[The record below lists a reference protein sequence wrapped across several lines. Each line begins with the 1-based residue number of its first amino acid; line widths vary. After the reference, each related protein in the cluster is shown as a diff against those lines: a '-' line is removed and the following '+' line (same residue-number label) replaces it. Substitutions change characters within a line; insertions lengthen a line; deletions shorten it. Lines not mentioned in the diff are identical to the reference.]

1 MKNGVTVAKNRLIG
15 AVARNKKK
23 GVRQLFVS
31 ELVDQASC
39 GESSYLTQ
47 ALYDLEC
54 EGVIVVSGL
63 KVVLK

>member
-31 ELVDQASC
+31 ELVDQANC
-39 GESSYLTQ
+39 GESSYVTQ
-47 ALYDLEC
+47 ALGELEG
-54 EGVIVVSGL
+54 EGVIAVNGL